1 MRRSTRLVGGVAATA
16 IALVGAFEGLRL
28 YAYRDPVGI
37 PTICYGSTRGVQ
49 IGDKATKAE
58 CDALL
63 IGELVEH
70 EQGMRRCLREP
81 DKLTDGQY
89 IAFVSLTYNIGVG
102 AFCKSTAARL
112 INAGDMAG
120 ACAQISRWD
129 KAGGMRLPGLV
140 KRRAEERRICERGL

>member
-1 MRRSTRLVGGVAATA
+1 MKHKTRIVGGVAATA

-28 YAYRDPVGI
+28 AAYRDPIGI
-37 PTICYGSTRGVQ
+37 PTICYGSTKGVK

-63 IGELVEH
+63 VDELIEH

-89 IAFVSLTYNIGVG
+89 IAFLSLTYNIGVG
-102 AFCKSTAARL
+102 AFCKSTAAKL

-129 KAGGMRLPGLV
+129 KAAGIRLPGLV
-140 KRRAEERRICERGL
+140 KRRAEERRICERGI

>member
-1 MRRSTRLVGGVAATA
+1 MKHKTRIVGGVAATA

-28 YAYRDPVGI
+28 AAYRDPIGI

-63 IGELVEH
+63 VAELVEH
-70 EQGMRRCLREP
+70 EQGMRRCLRDP

-89 IAFVSLTYNIGVG
+89 IAFASFTFNVGVG
-102 AFCKSTAARL
+102 AFCKSTLARKA
-112 INAGDMAG
+112 NAGDMAG
-120 ACAQISRWD
+120 ACAELSRWD
-129 KAGGMRLPGLV
+129 KAAGIRLPGLT
-140 KRRAEERRICERGL
+140 KRRAEERRICERGI